1 MSTKDEKEWLRA
13 ILEGKIKPGDAEWE
27 KVWKEED
34 FAGVRRVLRD
44 VGMMKQ
50 DDLVMNRA
58 KMWRV
63 VEGYRGQ
70 GESRKRVP
78 VWRWV
83 AAVVLPLMV
92 CG

>member
-1 MSTKDEKEWLRA
+1 MSIKDEKEWLRA

-63 VEGYRGQ
+63 VEGYRRQ
-70 GESRKRVP
+70 QSLSSTIASFRQTAQTERYL
-78 VWRWV
+78 W
-83 AAVVLPLMV
+83 
-92 CG
+92 